1 MPASNLIEHKTRTHN
16 QHHRH
21 HTLPR
26 LVQGCGADSVGG
38 GGGGEDGGGRDLLQ
52 LRARPRGG
60 AAVEAGSCAEPH
72 HAEYCAGVDWCVK
85 TWRGNTS
92 AMSGEHVT
100 RVYWDYWDTWTRLH
114 GIMGLQ
120 IQGRGTWL
128 VAGTRGTCELRRV
141 VTPVSIQIELSQPVD

>member
-1 MPASNLIEHKTRTHN
+1 MSIKQGLTINTTAIIHCPALSRAVVLTVLVVAAVARTGAAV
-16 QHHRH
+16 
-21 HTLPR
+21 TCYS
-26 LVQGCGADSVGG
+26 CGPGHGA
-38 GGGGEDGGGRDLLQ
+38 
-52 LRARPRGG
+52 G